1 MTHQDNYQRPGM
13 SEPQKVLA
21 YARDWSA
28 GLLREWHSHERA
40 QLIHL
45 VKGSL
50 RVETAAGTW
59 VVPPERAVWVP
70 GFVEHQVT
78 ALSTSLFRTLYVRIE
93 GGEGLPDACSVVN
106 VTPLLRE
113 LILALMARP
122 RDYDEKGADGRL
134 AQVILDEIAA
144 SPAAPLHLPMP
155 RTKSLRQIAWDLRAD
170 PSDSRGLDDWAREM
184 GVSPRTFSRR
194 FTGETGMG
202 FREWRKQ
209 ARLMRALE
217 LLADGMPVSDVSDRL
232 GYEGPSAFVAMF
244 RQAFGITPG
253 RYFRADGTDA
263 AERSI

>member
-1 MTHQDNYQRPGM
+1 MTHKDNYQRPDM

-21 YARDWSA
+21 YARDWAA
-28 GLLREWHSHERA
+28 GQLREWHSHGRA

-45 VKGSL
+45 AKGSL
-50 RVETAAGTW
+50 RVETEAGTW

-70 GFVEHQVT
+70 GCVEHQVT
-78 ALSTSLFRTLYVRIE
+78 ALSTSLFRTLYVRID
-93 GGEGLPDACSVVN
+93 GDEGLPDACSVVN

-122 RDYDEKGADGRL
+122 RNYDETGADGRL

-155 RTKSLRQIAWDLRAD
+155 RSRGLRQIARDLRAD
-170 PSDSRGLDDWAREM
+170 PSDPRGLDEWAREM

-202 FREWRKQ
+202 FRDWRKQ

-217 LLADGMPVSDVSDRL
+217 LLADGVQVSDVSDRL

-244 RQAFGITPG
+244 RQAFGVTPG
-253 RYFRADGTDA
+253 RYFRGKTADTA
-263 AERSI
+263 